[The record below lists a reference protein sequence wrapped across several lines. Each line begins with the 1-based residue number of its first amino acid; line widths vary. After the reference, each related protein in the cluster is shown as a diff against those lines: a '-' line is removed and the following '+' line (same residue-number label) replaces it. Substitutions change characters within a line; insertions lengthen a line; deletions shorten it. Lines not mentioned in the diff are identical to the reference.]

1 MAMDIIKIVLFAIVA
16 VVLGMMVRSV
26 KPEFGVLIGMAA
38 CTCIFL
44 LLIHKIELVLDYMDT
59 IWEILPVDGM
69 YMSMLLKMIG
79 ISYIAEFS
87 GDLCKDA
94 GYQTIA
100 GQIELFAKISILLIS
115 MPILMSFLELIGEF
129 L

>member
-26 KPEFGVLIGMAA
+26 NPEFGVLIGMAA

>member
-1 MAMDIIKIVLFAIVA
+1 MDIIKIVFFAIAA
-16 VVLGMMVRSV
+16 VVLGMLVRSV
-26 KPEFGVLIGMAA
+26 KPEFGVLIGMTA

-44 LLIHKIELVLDYMDT
+44 LLIHKIELVLEYMNT
-59 IWEILPVDGM
+59 IWDLLPVDKTS
-69 YMSMLLKMIG
+69 MSMLLKMIG

-87 GDLCKDA
+87 GDICKDA
-94 GYQTIA
+94 GYQTMA
-100 GQIELFAKISILLIS
+100 GQIELFAKVSILLIS

>member
-1 MAMDIIKIVLFAIVA
+1 MDMIKIVFFAIAA
-16 VVLGMMVRSV
+16 VVLGMLVRSV
-26 KPEFGVLIGMAA
+26 KPELGVLIGMTA

-44 LLIHKIELVLDYMDT
+44 LLIHKIELVLEYMNT
-59 IWEILPVDGM
+59 IWDLLPVDKTS
-69 YMSMLLKMIG
+69 MSMLLKMIG

-87 GDLCKDA
+87 GDICKDA
-94 GYQTIA
+94 GYQTMA
-100 GQIELFAKISILLIS
+100 GQIELFAKMSILLIS

>member
-1 MAMDIIKIVLFAIVA
+1 MDIIKIVLFAIAA
-16 VVLGMMVRSV
+16 VVLGMLVRSV
-26 KPEFGVLIGMAA
+26 KPEFGVMIGMAA

-44 LLIHKIELVLDYMDT
+44 LLIHKIELVLDYMNT
-59 IWEILPVDGM
+59 IWDLLPVDKTF
-69 YMSMLLKMIG
+69 MSMLLKMIG

-87 GDLCKDA
+87 GDICKDA
-94 GYQTIA
+94 GYQTMA
-100 GQIELFAKISILLIS
+100 GQIELFAKVSILLIS

>member
-1 MAMDIIKIVLFAIVA
+1 MDMIKIVFFAIAA
-16 VVLGMMVRSV
+16 VVLGMLVRSV
-26 KPEFGVLIGMAA
+26 KPEFGVLIGMTA

-44 LLIHKIELVLDYMDT
+44 LLIHKIELVLEYMNT
-59 IWEILPVDGM
+59 IWDLLPVDKTS
-69 YMSMLLKMIG
+69 MSMLLKMIG

-87 GDLCKDA
+87 GDICKDA
-94 GYQTIA
+94 GYQTMA
-100 GQIELFAKISILLIS
+100 GQIELFAKVSILLIS

>member
-1 MAMDIIKIVLFAIVA
+1 MDMIKIVLFAIAA
-16 VVLGMMVRSV
+16 VVLGMLVRSV
-26 KPEFGVLIGMAA
+26 KPEYGVLIGMAS

-44 LLIHKIELVLDYMDT
+44 LLIHKIELVLDYMNT
-59 IWEILPVDGM
+59 IWNLLPVDGT

-87 GDLCKDA
+87 GDICKDA
-94 GYQTIA
+94 GYQTMA
-100 GQIELFAKISILLIS
+100 GQIELFAKVSILLIS